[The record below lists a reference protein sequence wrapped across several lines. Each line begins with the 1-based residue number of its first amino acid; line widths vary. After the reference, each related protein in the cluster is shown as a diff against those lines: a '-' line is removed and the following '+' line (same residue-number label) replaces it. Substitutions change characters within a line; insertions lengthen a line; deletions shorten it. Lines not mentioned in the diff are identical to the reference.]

1 MTEGDYVMAHGRYSA
16 PTALRLLWTTSLSI
30 KDGVFQEHWDV
41 IEDEATKE
49 QSKDGLPMF
58 GDEFAKNVSVVG
70 RNLSA
75 SRAWPV
81 QRNLIG
87 GV

>member
-49 QSKDGLPMF
+49 YCGPRIRT
-58 GDEFAKNVSVVG
+58 GVKNDCT
-70 RNLSA
+70 LHCDD
-75 SRAWPV
+75 RAIIFRTDL
-81 QRNLIG
+81 QG
-87 GV
+87 YD